1 VWDVLLNFTK
11 GFSRYD
17 LEIAFKLESTY
28 SMRFYELLAGQKEPI
43 AYSIENLRKE
53 FKLDGK

>member
-28 SMRFYELLAGQKEPI
+28 SMRFYELLAGQKDPI
-43 AYSIENLRKE
+43 AYSIENL
-53 FKLDGK
+53 